1 MSIVAVVGNKGGTG
15 KTTLSLNLAAGLARR
30 GSVVIV
36 DADPQQSAYQWRMIG
51 DENAALPAVVAAAF
65 GLEKTVRAL
74 RDVHDHVVIDC
85 PPSIKAP
92 QTEHAL
98 RLADHALIPLQPSPM
113 DLWATS
119 HLARIIEQVRPENP
133 RLRTLIVMSQM
144 EPRTTLSRLMPEAVA
159 ELDLPVARTSLQRR
173 SIHRLCVLEGRSVFQ
188 AGRRGAAAAGEI
200 NDLIA
205 EIFDHDNAAREH
217 VSQEHA
223 QQHAHGTPTG

>member
-36 DADPQQSAYQWRMIG
+36 DADPQQSAYQWRLIG
-51 DENAALPAVVAAAF
+51 DENMALPAVVAAAF
-65 GLEKTVRAL
+65 GLEKTVQAL

-98 RLADHALIPLQPSPM
+98 RMADHALIPLQPSPM

-119 HLARIIEQVRPENP
+119 HLARIIEAIRPVNP
-133 RLRTLIVMSQM
+133 RLRALIVMSQI
-144 EPRTTLSRLMPEAVA
+144 EPRTTLSRLMPDAVA

-188 AGRRGAAAAGEI
+188 AGRRGAAAAAEI

-205 EIFDHDNAAREH
+205 EIFDHDDPDQN
-217 VSQEHA
+217 HA
-223 QQHAHGTPTG
+223 

>member
-36 DADPQQSAYQWRMIG
+36 DADPQQSAYQWRLIG
-51 DENAALPAVVAAAF
+51 DDNVGLPSVVAAAF
-65 GLEKTVRAL
+65 GLDKMIQAL
-74 RDVHDHVVIDC
+74 RDVHEHVVIDC

-92 QTEHAL
+92 QTEQAL

-119 HLARIIEQVRPENP
+119 HIARIIEKLRPENP
-133 RLRTLIVMSQM
+133 GLRALLVMSQM
-144 EPRTTLSRLMPEAVA
+144 EPRTTLSRLMPDAVS

-188 AGRRGAAAAGEI
+188 TGRRGAAAAAEI
-200 NDLIA
+200 NELIA
-205 EIFDHDNAAREH
+205 EIFDHDHE
-217 VSQEHA
+217 
-223 QQHAHGTPTG
+223 

>member
-36 DADPQQSAYQWRMIG
+36 DADPQQSAYQWRLIG
-51 DENAALPAVVAAAF
+51 KEDAVLPAVVAAAF
-65 GLEKTVRAL
+65 GLEKTIQAL

-98 RLADHALIPLQPSPM
+98 RLAHHALIPLQPSPM

-119 HLARIIEQVRPENP
+119 HLARIIEKIRPENP
-133 RLRTLIVMSQM
+133 RLRALIVMSQM

-188 AGRRGAAAAGEI
+188 AGRRGAAAAAEI

-205 EIFDHDNAAREH
+205 EIFDHDD
-217 VSQEHA
+217 
-223 QQHAHGTPTG
+223 TD